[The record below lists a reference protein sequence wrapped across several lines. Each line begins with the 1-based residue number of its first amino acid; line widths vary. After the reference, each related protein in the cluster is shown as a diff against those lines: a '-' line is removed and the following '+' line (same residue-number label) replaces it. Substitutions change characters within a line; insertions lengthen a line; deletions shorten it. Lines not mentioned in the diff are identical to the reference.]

1 MQGTGAWTTVGE
13 LPVTISGPR
22 GVSLNNNIFMMG
34 NNIIIQKLS
43 FIIIL
48 ILQEDGM
55 EAITVTIFY
64 NSTLMMELGKKLV
77 SCSKAGNTMEPVWSM
92 LKMSSNIVNNFFTQQ
107 RIFYRV
113 VS

>member
-1 MQGTGAWTTVGE
+1 MQGAGAWTTVGE
-13 LPVTISGPR
+13 LPVTISGPK

-55 EAITVTIFY
+55 EAITVTTFY
-64 NSTLMMELGKKLV
+64 NSSLMMEHGKKLGR
-77 SCSKAGNTMEPVWSM
+77 CSMPEPTME
-92 LKMSSNIVNNFFTQQ
+92 
-107 RIFYRV
+107 
-113 VS
+113 

>member
-1 MQGTGAWTTVGE
+1 MAIVG
-13 LPVTISGPR
+13 PK

-64 NSTLMMELGKKLV
+64 NSTLMMEHGKKLER
-77 SCSKAGNTMEPVWSM
+77 CSMPGSVMVLVQSM
-92 LKMSSNIVNNFFTQQ
+92 LMMLSIIVNNFF
-107 RIFYRV
+107 IFT
-113 VS
+113 ST

>member
-1 MQGTGAWTTVGE
+1 MQGAGAWTTVGD
-13 LPVTISGPR
+13 LPVTISGPK

-55 EAITVTIFY
+55 EAITVTTFY
-64 NSTLMMELGKKLV
+64 NSTLMMEHGKKLER
-77 SCSKAGNTMEPVWSM
+77 CSMPEPTME
-92 LKMSSNIVNNFFTQQ
+92 
-107 RIFYRV
+107 
-113 VS
+113 